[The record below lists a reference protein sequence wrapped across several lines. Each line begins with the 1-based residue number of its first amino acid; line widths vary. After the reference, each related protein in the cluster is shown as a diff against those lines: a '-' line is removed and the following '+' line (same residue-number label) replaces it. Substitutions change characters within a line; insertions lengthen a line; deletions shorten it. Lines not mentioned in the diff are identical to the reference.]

1 MEKTDI
7 NELATALSKFQ
18 GAIKSVK
25 KNEENP
31 FFKSSYADLAGL
43 WDAIR
48 KPLSDNGLSVIQIPD
63 GLACND
69 NRMALTTLLTHA
81 SGQYISGTCIITLTK
96 TDPQSIGSAL
106 TYYRRYAL
114 SAILGLSA
122 DDEDD
127 DGEGA
132 MEHAKKPAEK
142 QEHWCSTHKTKFFK
156 SGKMKSFAHP
166 IKDESGND
174 TGEWCQEGEL
184 PEPKP
189 TEPAPPIDLNWLKEQ
204 LDYLQGKKLASWT
217 NAAVLKKLNAVTGS
231 NSKTIKGAVCALSLE
246 QAETFT
252 SEISDAVEMA

>member
-31 FFKSSYADLAGL
+31 FFKSNYADLAGL

-48 KPLSDNGLSVIQIPD
+48 KPLSDNGLSVIQVPD

-69 NRMALTTLLTHA
+69 GRMALTTLLTHT
-81 SGQYISGTCIITLTK
+81 SGQYISGTCLINLTK

-114 SAILGLSA
+114 SAILGLST

-127 DGEGA
+127 DGEKA
-132 MEHAKKPAEK
+132 MERDTKKPE
-142 QEHWCSTHKTKFFK
+142 QEHWCTTHKTKFFK
-156 SGKMKSFAHP
+156 SGKMKAFAHP
-166 IKDESGND
+166 IKDENGND
-174 TGEWCQEGEL
+174 TGEWCHESASNPGE
-184 PEPKP
+184 PHKESY
-189 TEPAPPIDLNWLKEQ
+189 IDLNWLKEQ
-204 LDYLQGKKLASWT
+204 LSYIQNKKVAGWS
-217 NAAVLKKLNAVTGS
+217 NAEVLKKLN
-231 NSKTIKGAVCALSLE
+231 TITKGDYRTPADACQHLTKE
-246 QAETFT
+246 HAEKFAK
-252 SEISDAVEMA
+252 EIQDLIEMM